1 MTAHL
6 IGRDAE
12 LRRIR
17 ELLDAGHGTLLLRGA
32 PGAGKTALLDAAAT
46 AAQAARR
53 TVLRA
58 DAVGFEHDIP
68 FAAVHQLVYPL
79 SRDPIGTTR
88 DPLAVAARVLGL
100 LDGAAADRP
109 LLLLVDD
116 VPRVDPQ
123 SAAVLGFAVRRLRHD
138 VVVLAAARD
147 GAASCFAKLRIPVLD
162 VPALPAAAA
171 GALLTQQRPG
181 LAPAVHEKLQRDA
194 EGNPLAPLELAAA
207 LTDRQAAG
215 TDPLRLSSRPLQV
228 YRERRADLPPLDAA
242 LEPHATLEPHAAL
255 HPLERAAA
263 VRLAT
268 PAERRAA
275 HRRIA
280 EALRGDPSRRVW
292 HLAEAAT
299 QWAPHADYG
308 T

>member
-17 ELLDAGHGTLLLRGA
+17 ELLDAGHGALLLRGA
-32 PGAGKTALLDAAAT
+32 PGAGKTALLDAAA
-46 AAQAARR
+46 AAGQAARR

-79 SRDPIGTTR
+79 SPDPVGTTR
-88 DPLAVAARVLGL
+88 DPLAVATRVLAL
-100 LDGAAADRP
+100 LDEAAAGGP

-147 GAASCFAKLRIPVLD
+147 GAASCFDELRIPVLE
-162 VPALPAAAA
+162 VPPLPAAAA
-171 GALLTQQRPG
+171 GALLAQQRAG
-181 LAPAVHEKLQRDA
+181 LAPAVHEKLLQDA
-194 EGNPLAPLELAAA
+194 QGNPLALLELATT
-207 LTDRQAAG
+207 LTDREAAG
-215 TDPLRLSSRPLQV
+215 TDPVPDPPRLSPRLLQV
-228 YRERRADLPPLDAA
+228 YSERRDELPPLDAA
-242 LEPHATLEPHAAL
+242 LEHAAG
-255 HPLERAAA
+255 PALERAAA
-263 VRLAT
+263 VQLAT

-280 EALRGDPSRRVW
+280 EGLREMRQVVEGQTTAGRRD
-292 HLAEAAT
+292 
-299 QWAPHADYG
+299 QP
-308 T
+308 